1 VSVGDQQRRWL
12 TELDARFGC
21 DCVVEWASFTGY
33 PKQYSPRLDLAVG
46 PFSTVPGER
55 LVNDYHRL
63 AREHRGFLENLW
75 ECHAQN
81 EADLNAWNE
90 QCAPDLDSA
99 LAANRNARCF
109 LAIEIENQ
117 VSRKHLMG
125 GALNA
130 VALGHLGI
138 IIGWTEDK
146 VRAMF
151 RARNYLQFL
160 ERVEKPTIAMGN
172 LLILSREQALRAF
185 RPG

>member
-1 VSVGDQQRRWL
+1 MTVRDQQRRWL
-12 TELDARFGC
+12 DELRARFGG
-21 DCVVEWASFTGY
+21 DCVDEWASFTGY
-33 PKQYSPRLDLAVG
+33 PKQYSPTLDLAVG

-55 LVNDYHRL
+55 RVGDYRRL
-63 AREHRGFLENLW
+63 AREHRHFLENLW
-75 ECHAQN
+75 ACHVQN
-81 EADLNAWNE
+81 EAELNARND
-90 QCAPDLDSA
+90 QSASTLGSA

-151 RARNYLQFL
+151 RARNYLRFL
-160 ERVEKPTIAMGN
+160 ERVEKPTISMGN
-172 LLILSREQALRAF
+172 LLILSREQASRAF
-185 RPG
+185 RPD